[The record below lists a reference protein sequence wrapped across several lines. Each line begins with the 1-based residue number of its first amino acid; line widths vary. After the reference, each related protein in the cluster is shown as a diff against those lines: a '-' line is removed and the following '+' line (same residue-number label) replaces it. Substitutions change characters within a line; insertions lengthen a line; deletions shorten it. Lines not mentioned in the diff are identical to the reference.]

1 MAGTAVGRSRYFDL
15 AVTVAVV
22 LGIGIGLA
30 QSLELVFH
38 LWGADSDIADPVLLW
53 NGVHRDGLQFVT
65 MWRYTQDNW
74 LLSLMP
80 IDAALFALFG
90 DRPVVVVAS
99 GLLFFWVITLLVG
112 VLVGRDRGFKI
123 GALSTMVLLFA
134 GQPAI
139 GNAGFLG
146 YAVSHNISLVWGLIG
161 LLSTTLWLDRSRI
174 IFLGAAGVCL
184 FIAAVSDP
192 WADAAFVIPIALASL
207 VLAIEGPMIERRR
220 FIAIGA
226 MVLVVGLLVQTR
238 LFGVLWFL
246 PRASHSL
253 ATLPGMVQ
261 NGAFAARYIAV
272 FLNIIPGSFTDTTS
286 LPPTVAVIADCAV
299 FAAIVLVCLVRLKN
313 KPYPTSGRSRFI
325 ALTAL
330 ASILGMLAALVI
342 TGFQQGIITG
352 RYLSNLFVFLPIL
365 LAASPI
371 GVGRH
376 GGFDRAIV
384 VCLGGLFIAS
394 GIASA
399 ATVWT
404 DGMPRT
410 SLRGIPHMAAVLR
423 SHGVRFG
430 YGPYWWT
437 QANATTWVTRGGLTI
452 RPFDFNPN
460 LGKFVPKPVQT
471 LPAWYSQATI
481 AHEPSRMAL
490 ILSPSPGDCG
500 AATTCMA
507 AAVAQFGEP
516 AEIVP
521 YGPLT
526 VLIYDHRL
534 YLDPR

>member
-1 MAGTAVGRSRYFDL
+1 MTGTSGGRIKYFDL
-15 AVTVAVV
+15 GVTIAVV

-30 QSLELVFH
+30 QSLDLVFH

-53 NGVHRDGLQFVT
+53 NGVHRDGLHFVT

-80 IDAALFALFG
+80 IDAVLFAMFG
-90 DRPVVVVAS
+90 DRPVVVLAS

-112 VLVGRDRGFKI
+112 ILVGRDRGIKI
-123 GALSTMVLLFA
+123 GALTTMVLLFA
-134 GQPAI
+134 GPPII
-139 GNAGFLG
+139 GNSGFLG
-146 YAVSHNISLVWGLIG
+146 YAVSHNISLVWGLTG
-161 LLSTTLWLDRSRI
+161 LLLTTLWLDRPRV
-174 IFLGAAGVCL
+174 IFLGAAGGCL

-192 WADAAFVIPIALASL
+192 WADAAFVLPIALAGL
-207 VLAIEGPMIERRR
+207 VLTIEVPTIERRR
-220 FIAIGA
+220 FIAIVA
-226 MVLVVGLLVQTR
+226 MALVVGLLVQTK
-238 LFGVLWFL
+238 LFGILWFL

-272 FLNIIPGSFTDTTS
+272 FLNIIPGSFTNAAS
-286 LPPTVAVIADCAV
+286 LPPTVAVIADCIV
-299 FAAIVLVCLVRLKN
+299 FIAIVVVCLVRLKN
-313 KPYPTSGRSRFI
+313 KAHTTSGRSRFI

-330 ASILGMLAALVI
+330 VSILGMLAALVI
-342 TGFQQGIITG
+342 TGFQQGMITG

-376 GGFDRAIV
+376 VVFDRAIIV
-384 VCLGGLFIAS
+384 ALGGLFIAS

-399 ATVWT
+399 GTVWT
-404 DGMPRT
+404 DGMLRT

-437 QANATTWVTRGGLTI
+437 QANATTWVTHGGLTI

-471 LPAWYSQATI
+471 LPAWYTKATI
-481 AHEPSRMAL
+481 AREPSRMAL

-507 AAVAQFGEP
+507 AAVAQFGKP
-516 AEIVP
+516 AQIVP